1 MATKVLSI
9 EIGQGLTRVVEM
21 DYKSKNPKIYNCFTF
36 ETPQNVIDDGMVYVN
51 DAFTAVMKA
60 ECEKRGIKTN
70 QVVFSVNSTKIAR
83 RNVSI
88 PLVKEKQ
95 IQEVITISASDY
107 FPVDMTNYHLAYS
120 IMEKVTTKEE
130 SGYKLNVLAVPN
142 ELTASYFEFAQ
153 SIGCT
158 LVALDYVGNSVYQ
171 IVSEMFKEGVNV
183 VIKIDEQNTMVT
195 VIDDGK
201 IEMQRNVLYGIEP
214 AIETVRTCKAFGE
227 NLSYVQA
234 IDVLCGKTCIR
245 RYLNPDEDYKEK
257 ADVDKDIAEARIKVT
272 ESLRPMIN
280 MITRV
285 LEYYA
290 SNAQAVKI
298 EEITL
303 IGLGA
308 DFSGLSKLLTNELNH
323 KVRVYT
329 PDKENVIRTI
339 GDATFD
345 VGRYAACMG
354 TAMAP
359 MNLIPEQKTS
369 GLLGKKKEGKSDADA
384 VKEGKRIFL
393 LLVILS
399 LLLAGIGKGS
409 EIMASM
415 KQDKLNDRIAELQ
428 PAKETYDKYVQ
439 TKANYEDFL
448 AKYALTVTP
457 NDELYAFIGEL
468 EEKMPKN
475 IQMLNFAADG
485 TTVTISAN
493 VKTKVEAAE
502 LFVQLRTFES
512 LAEVDSP
519 GITETIDDNG
529 AKTVTLTVTCQYAQ
543 PAALDAPEE
552 AVVET
557 TEEPAE

>member
-21 DYKSKNPKIYNCFTF
+21 DYKSSNPKIYNCFTF
-36 ETPQNVIDDGMVYVN
+36 ETPKDVIDDGMVYAN
-51 DAFTAVMKA
+51 DSFKAILKA
-60 ECEKRGIKTN
+60 ECEKREIKTN

-83 RNVSI
+83 RNVLI

-95 IQEVITISASDY
+95 IQEIITISANDY
-107 FPVDMTNYHLAYS
+107 FPVDMANYHLAYS
-120 IMEKVTTKEE
+120 IVEKINTKEE
-130 SGYKLNVLAVPN
+130 SGYKLNVVAVPN
-142 ELTASYFEFAQ
+142 ELTASYVDFAK

-183 VIKIDEQNTMVT
+183 VIKIDEQNTLVT
-195 VIDDGK
+195 VVDGGN

-214 AIETVRTCKAFGE
+214 AIETVRECKAFGE
-227 NLSYVQA
+227 NLTYAQA
-234 IDVLCGKTCIR
+234 VDVLCGKSCIR
-245 RYLNPDEDYKEK
+245 RFLNPDEDYKEK

-280 MITRV
+280 MIARV
-285 LEYYA
+285 LEYYT
-290 SNAQAVKI
+290 SNAQAVKF

-303 IGLGA
+303 LGLGA

-345 VGRYAACMG
+345 VGRYAASMG
-354 TAMAP
+354 SAMAP
-359 MNLIPEQKTS
+359 MNLLPEVKPT
-369 GLLGKKKEGKSDADA
+369 GFLPKKGEPKSDADA
-384 VKEGKRIFL
+384 VKEGKKICL
-393 LLVILS
+393 ILCI
-399 LLLAGIGKGS
+399 LALALAGFGKGS

-415 KQDKLNDRIAELQ
+415 KQDKLNERIEELQ

-448 AKYALTVTP
+448 KKYELTVTP
-457 NDELYAFIGEL
+457 NNELYAFIAEL
-468 EEKMPKN
+468 EQKMPKS
-475 IQMLNFAADG
+475 IQMLNFAANG

-493 VKTKVEAAE
+493 VKNKVEAAE

-519 GITETIDDNG
+519 GITETVAEDG
-529 AKTVTLTVTCQYAQ
+529 TKTVTLTVTCQYAN
-543 PAALDAPEE
+543 PAALDVPEGAATE
-552 AVVET
+552 SAEET
-557 TEEPAE
+557 AE